1 MSRKLTQIGDGF
13 LRAALRAAC
22 EYFAVKTRRSYLS
35 RTFAACACVLL
46 LSACTKVG
54 IVQTGGTTNSD
65 LLAPSVPLGLTVTA
79 TSPGVLT
86 ASWRESTDSG
96 GAGIG
101 GYRVYRDGVLI
112 TGSSAISLTSYVD
125 AGLAANTS
133 YTYSIVAID
142 NAGNASA
149 ASAPVS
155 QTTMPTTSADAI
167 APSVPGALRTTSVS
181 STQIDLAWDA
191 STDTGG
197 SGMAGYRVYRDG
209 ALISSTGVVAATVY
223 ADTGLAAGNSY
234 AYTVRAV
241 DGAGNVSAD
250 SNKLVVSTTSNA
262 DTTPPSAPGAL
273 SGTATSA
280 SQVSLTWKA
289 STDSGTSGLA
299 GYRVYRGGALVSGTV
314 LVTGNSYNDTGLAA
328 NTAYAYYVRAVDGA
342 GNVSANSNTVSV
354 TTLIGSSFG
363 LDTRPGNSSC
373 LAPNE
378 PVAGSGF
385 ALQPV
390 YPNRTFPLA
399 LKLLQA
405 PGDASTWYVVEQS
418 GIVQYFSANDSA
430 GSSTGTF
437 IDLSAVVANQGE
449 SGLLGMA
456 FHPNFASNGYV
467 YLSYTVPSN
476 PVRTVIARYTRAGN
490 VLDPSSAVILLTTE
504 RTADHHAGGAIAFG
518 PDGYLYIGLGDSQ
531 QPFALVPPAPQDR
544 RNLFGKMLRIDV
556 NHTAQSANY
565 AIPAGNPYA
574 AGSPALCSNANSSG
588 AYCPEIYAYGFRN
601 PFSWSFDRSSGQPDL
616 WVGDVGE
623 SSYEEVDRVTAG
635 GNYGWPIRE
644 GLHDAGNGLS
654 NTSGDPLIDP
664 IIEYSHAVGGAIIGG
679 YVYRGSALPQL
690 AGDYVY
696 ADFVVGDVA
705 FYSANA
711 SGGYDRTLIQN
722 LGTYL
727 TSVNQDNAGELYVTT
742 YGNSAIYKL
751 VPATGGSGTTVAS
764 NLANTGCFSN
774 LATQT
779 PASGLI
785 PYNVNSPFWS
795 DGAAKNRWMALPD
808 GTTITVASDGHFVFP
823 PGTVLV
829 KNFWLGGKIIETR
842 LFMRYR
848 DTGNWGGYTYQ
859 WNSAQSA
866 ATMVNG
872 GLTTSI
878 NGQNW
883 TFPSS
888 AQCLE
893 CHTSAAGYAL
903 GTQTAQLNG
912 NFNYPSTGRTANQID
927 TLAHIAMFSA
937 AIPAASTLPALPD
950 PFGAAALSARARS
963 YLHSNCS
970 QCHRPGT
977 QIPVDMDLRF
987 DTVMSA
993 TRTCNVAPGAGD
1005 LGITGAV
1012 RIAPQDVSKSL
1023 IYQRMNR
1030 RGTDQMPPLASN
1042 VIHSSAVAL
1051 IQQWIM
1057 SMDANCN

>member
-1 MSRKLTQIGDGF
+1 M
-13 LRAALRAAC
+13 
-22 EYFAVKTRRSYLS
+22 
-35 RTFAACACVLL
+35 L

-54 IVQTGGTTNSD
+54 VVQSTGSAGVDS
-65 LLAPSVPLGLTVTA
+65 LPPSVPQGVAVLA

-86 ASWRESTDSG
+86 ASWQESTDSG
-96 GAGIG
+96 GAGVA

-112 TGSSAISLTSYVD
+112 SGSSAISLTSYVD
-125 AGLAANTS
+125 SGLAANTS
-133 YTYSIVAID
+133 YTYTVVAID
-142 NAGNASA
+142 NAGNGSA

-155 QTTMPTTSADAI
+155 QTTMPVMSADTSA
-167 APSVPGALRTTSVS
+167 PTVPGTLRTTSVT

-197 SGMAGYRVYRDG
+197 SGMAGYRVYRDESLVSG
-209 ALISSTGVVAATVY
+209 TGVVAATVY
-223 ADTGLAAGNSY
+223 ASSGLAAGRSY
-234 AYTVRAV
+234 AFTVRAV
-241 DGAGNVSAD
+241 DGAGNESAD
-250 SNKLVVSTTSNA
+250 SNRLVVSTANDA
-262 DTTPPSAPGAL
+262 DTSPPTVPGAL

-280 SQVSLTWKA
+280 SQIKLSWTS
-289 STDSGTSGLA
+289 STDSGGSGLA
-299 GYRVYRGGALVSGTV
+299 GYRVYRGGALVSGTA

-328 NTAYAYYVRAVDGA
+328 KTAYSYYVRAVDGA
-342 GNVSANSNTVSV
+342 GNVSTNSNTISV
-354 TTLIGSSFG
+354 TTLAGSSFG
-363 LDTRPGNSSC
+363 IDTRPGNSSC

-378 PVAGSGF
+378 PVAGSGY
-385 ALQPV
+385 ALQRV
-390 YPNRTFPLA
+390 YPNRTFPQA
-399 LKLLQA
+399 LKMLQA
-405 PGDASTWYVVEQS
+405 PGDSTMWYVVEQT

-430 GSSTGTF
+430 GSNTSTF
-437 IDLSAVVANQGE
+437 IDLSSVIAYQGE

-456 FHPNFASNGYV
+456 FHPNYTNNGYV

-476 PVRTVIARYTRAGN
+476 PVRTVIARYTRAGS

-531 QPFALVPPAPQDR
+531 QPFTLVPPAPQDR
-544 RNLFGKMLRIDV
+544 HNLFGKMLRIDV
-556 NHTAQSANY
+556 DHTTQGANY
-565 AIPAGNPYA
+565 AIPGGNPYA
-574 AGSPALCSNANSSG
+574 AGSPALCRNAPSSG
-588 AYCPEIYAYGFRN
+588 AFCPEIYAYGFRN
-601 PFSWSFDRSSGQPDL
+601 PFSWSFDRSSSQADL

-623 SSYEEVDRVTAG
+623 SSYEEVDRVSAG

-654 NTSGDPLIDP
+654 NSSGDPLIDP
-664 IIEYSHAVGGAIIGG
+664 VIEYSHAVGGAIIGG
-679 YVYRGSALPQL
+679 YIYRGSGLPQL
-690 AGDYVY
+690 AGRYVY

-705 FYSANA
+705 YYSANQ
-711 SGGYDRTLIQN
+711 SGGYDRSMIQN

-727 TSVNQDNAGELYVTT
+727 TSVDQDNAGELYVTT
-742 YGNSAIYKL
+742 YGNSAIYML
-751 VPATGGSGTTVAS
+751 VPATGGSGATVAS
-764 NLANTGCFSN
+764 NLANTGCFAN

-785 PYNVNSPFWS
+785 PYSVNSPFWS

-859 WNSAQSA
+859 WNSAQNA
-866 ATMVNG
+866 ATLVNG

-878 NGQNW
+878 NGQSW
-883 TFPSS
+883 TYLSS

-893 CHTSAAGYAL
+893 CHTSAAGFAL

-927 TLAHIAMFSA
+927 TLAHIGLFSV
-937 AIPAASTLPALPD
+937 AIPASSTLPALPD
-950 PFGAAALSARARS
+950 PFGSAAVSARARS

-987 DTVMSA
+987 DTAMSA
-993 TRTCNVAPGAGD
+993 TRTCNVVAAAGD
-1005 LGITGAV
+1005 LGIAGAV
-1012 RIAPQDVSKSL
+1012 RIAPQDASKSL

-1030 RGTDQMPPLASN
+1030 RGTDQMPPLGSN
-1042 VIHSSAVAL
+1042 VIHSSGVAL

-1057 SMDANCN
+1057 GMDANCN